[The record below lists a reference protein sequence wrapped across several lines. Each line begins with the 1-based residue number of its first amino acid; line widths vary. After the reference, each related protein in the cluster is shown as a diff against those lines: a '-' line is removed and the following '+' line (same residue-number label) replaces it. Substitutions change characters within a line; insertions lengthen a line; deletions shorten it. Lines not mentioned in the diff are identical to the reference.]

1 MKKPYIA
8 MTIAGSDS
16 GGGAGIQADLKTF
29 HQRGVYGTSALT
41 AITAQNTRGVH
52 GVQVM
57 TPEFVADQIRI
68 VLDDLPAD
76 AIKTG
81 MLANASI
88 IQAVGEQ
95 IRAHRTIKLVID
107 PVMVAKGGAKLLHDE
122 AVQALLT
129 HLLPKAY
136 VITPNLPEAEVLLGK
151 RIQTLI
157 DMKEAAKYLYE
168 YGVAHV
174 VMKGGHMIDERLTD
188 VLFDGQHF
196 YEIEHERIITRH
208 THGTGCTFSACL
220 TAELAKG
227 IDVVTAFHTAQQFI
241 VTAIKTA
248 PNLGSGHGPT
258 NHWVQLPF

>member
-41 AITAQNTRGVH
+41 AITAQNTQGVH
-52 GVQVM
+52 GVHVM
-57 TPEFVADQIRI
+57 TPEFVADQIRV
-68 VLDDLPAD
+68 VLDDLPAE

-81 MLANASI
+81 MLANAPI
-88 IQAVGEQ
+88 IEAVAEQ
-95 IRAHRTIKLVID
+95 LRKHHETKLVID
-107 PVMVAKGGAKLLHDE
+107 PVMIAKGGAKLLQDE

-129 HLLPKAY
+129 HLLPQAY
-136 VITPNLPEAEVLLGK
+136 VITPNLPEAEVLVE
-151 RIQTLI
+151 RTIETLF
-157 DMKEAAKYLYE
+157 DMKEAAKHLHD

-174 VMKGGHMIDERLTD
+174 IMKGGHMLDHRLTD
-188 VLFDGQHF
+188 ILFDGQHF
-196 YEIEHERIITRH
+196 HEIEHERIPTRH

-227 IDVVTAFHTAQQFI
+227 ADAVTAFHTAQQFI
-241 VTAIKTA
+241 VTAIQTA

-258 NHWVQLPF
+258 NHWVQLPL

>member
-1 MKKPYIA
+1 MKKPSIA

-41 AITAQNTRGVH
+41 AITAQNTQGVH
-52 GVQVM
+52 GVHVM
-57 TPEFVADQIRI
+57 TPEFVADQIRV

-76 AIKTG
+76 AVKTG
-81 MLANASI
+81 MLATAPI

-95 IRAHRTIKLVID
+95 LRKHQATKLVID
-107 PVMVAKGGAKLLHDE
+107 PVMVAKGGAKLLQDE
-122 AVQALLT
+122 AIQALLT
-129 HLLPKAY
+129 QLLPQAHM
-136 VITPNLPEAEVLLGK
+136 ITPNLPEAEVLVG
-151 RIQTLI
+151 RTIQNVA
-157 DMKEAAKYLYE
+157 DMKEAAKYLHE

-174 VMKGGHMIDERLTD
+174 VMKGGHMLDHQLTD
-188 VLFDGQHF
+188 LLFDGQYFH
-196 YEIEHERIITRH
+196 EVEHVRINTRH

-227 IDVVTAFHTAQQFI
+227 ADAVTAFHTAQQFI
-241 VTAIKTA
+241 VMAIQTA

-258 NHWVQLPF
+258 NHWVQLPL